1 MTSTFSGRTSL
12 RLAPILTAM
21 ALALLAWIIA
31 FGDLRL
37 VVALLAL
44 GGGAALALRWPFLV
58 WVAIGLFLPFA
69 AAQKSGP
76 VSLLDVL
83 LAGAFALWFLDGVR
97 RRSLRVLFTPAAVLA
112 GGYVVTLLLASLG
125 ARDLGESLAEV
136 IKWVQFAAILLIAP
150 TVIARGQVRWVVA
163 AVLVGAAAQAALGL
177 YQFVFRIGPEWFII
191 LGRFMRASGSFAQ
204 PNPFA
209 GYLGVVL
216 PVGVSLSIAA
226 VFAVWDAPK
235 SARNWAWLALVTA
248 ATALIAAGLLASWS
262 RGAWF
267 AAAAAGVAVVAL
279 RSRKAA
285 LTVLVAG
292 AVVLVAILLGNV
304 TPGAIPEPVMARVR
318 DVPAFFG
325 VGDMLNQEVNDDNFA
340 IIERLAHWE
349 AAKRMFDSAPLLG
362 VGPGNY
368 AANYADF
375 RLLLWP
381 EALGHAH
388 NVYLNTLAESGV
400 VGFDAF
406 LLLWIVAALGCWRV
420 VRKTLSPF
428 TAALGIGVLG
438 VLVHLAIHNL
448 VDNLFVQGIYVQV
461 ALWLALVAARE

>member
-1 MTSTFSGRTSL
+1 MTLILPRL
-12 RLAPILTAM
+12 RPVRLAPVVTAIT
-21 ALALLAWIIA
+21 LVLLAWMIA
-31 FGDLRL
+31 FGDMR
-37 VVALLAL
+37 VVGVLLAL
-44 GGGAALALRWPFLV
+44 CGGAIVALRWPYLV
-58 WVAIGLFLPFA
+58 WVAIGATLPFA

-76 VSLLDVL
+76 VSLLDLL
-83 LAGAFALWFLDGVR
+83 LAGAFVLWFVDGVR
-97 RRSLRVLFTPAAVLA
+97 RHSLRALATPPAALS
-112 GGYVVTLLLASLG
+112 GMYVVVLLVSTLG

-136 IKWVQFAAILLIAP
+136 IKWVQFTAILLIAP
-150 TVIARGQVRWVVA
+150 AVIAKGQVKWVVA

-177 YQFVFRIGPEWFII
+177 YQFVFRIGPEWFMI
-191 LGRFMRASGSFAQ
+191 LGRFMRASGTFAQ

-209 GYLGVVL
+209 GYLGIVL
-216 PVGVSLSIAA
+216 PVGASLTIAA
-226 VFAVWDAPK
+226 AFAVWDAPR

-248 ATALIAAGLLASWS
+248 TTALIAAGLLASWS
-262 RGAWF
+262 RGGWF

-279 RSRKAA
+279 RSRRAA
-285 LTVLVAG
+285 LTLLVAAA
-292 AVVLVAILLGNV
+292 AVVVAILLGNV

-318 DVPAFFG
+318 DVPAYFG
-325 VGDMLNQEVNDDNFA
+325 AGDMLNQEVNDDNFA

-349 AAKRMFDSAPLLG
+349 AARRMFDSAPLLG

-388 NVYLNTLAESGV
+388 NVYWNTLAESGV
-400 VGFDAF
+400 LGLAAF
-406 LLLWIVAALGCWRV
+406 LMLWVVTALWCWRV
-420 VRKTLSPF
+420 VRKSLSSF
-428 TAALGIGVLG
+428 TAALGVGVLG
-438 VLVHLAIHNL
+438 VLVHLAVHNL